1 MTNAPETTPNAEQI
15 AARLTE
21 AQRELLLELSGAWK
35 LVTIEEIKPL
45 NKLGLTTG
53 RKTSFG
59 GYAARLLAPGQQARE
74 ILRRQA

>member
-1 MTNAPETTPNAEQI
+1 MTHTTETTPNAEKI

-45 NKLGLTTG
+45 NRLGLTTG

-59 GYAARLLAPGQQARE
+59 GYAARLLAPGLAVRE
-74 ILRRQA
+74 ILRRAA